1 MDIFFLICCF
11 FVVYPYAVYP
21 VVVQLLAFFVRKRW
35 STAPITPAVSVI
47 ISAYNEEN
55 IIVEKVRNTLE
66 CDYPPERLEVI
77 VVSDGSTDGTVK
89 AVAAIQDP
97 RLVFKA
103 YENRAGKTACLN
115 RVVPAARGEI
125 LLFTDANSMFPRDV
139 LKKTARNFHDESIG
153 LVTGW
158 TQYRSPD
165 GGEETTGAYS
175 RLEKITKRW
184 ESLISSCVG
193 ADGAV
198 FAMRKSLYSPMGPD
212 EINDF
217 VLPLRVIAQG
227 KRVVLDPEVYCMEKS
242 TGDEGREFRRQAR
255 ITNRTIRALAAHI
268 HLLNPLRFGSFS
280 FLLLSHKLLRFLV
293 PFWVMGTLL
302 SSLVLASQ
310 SWYYKIL
317 LAGEVSVLTV
327 TIRALFHRT
336 ENRFI
341 QMARTFLITLAAQS
355 LGWWRFLRGRTDTMW
370 TPQR

>member
-21 VVVQLLAFFVRKRW
+21 VVVRLLAFFVRKRW
-35 STAPITPAVSVI
+35 STGSITPAVSVI
-47 ISAYNEEN
+47 ISAYNEES

-66 CDYPPERLEVI
+66 CDYPPECLEVI
-77 VVSDGSTDGTVK
+77 VVSDGSTDGTVD
-89 AVAAIQDP
+89 AMVQIHDP
-97 RLVFKA
+97 QVVLKA

-115 RVVPAARGEI
+115 RMVPAARGEI
-125 LLFTDANSMFPRDV
+125 LLFTDANSMFPRDL

-165 GGEETTGAYS
+165 GREEATGAYS

-242 TGDEGREFRRQAR
+242 AGNEGKEFRRQAR

-280 FLLLSHKLLRFLV
+280 FLLLSHKLLRFLA
-293 PFWVMGTLL
+293 PFWVMGALL

-317 LAGEVSVLTV
+317 LIGEISVLTL

-336 ENRFI
+336 ENRLI